1 MKLFYEKYIK
11 LAHIGKGANAHVY
24 KVRHAELGY
33 VRAIKILNEDIE
45 SKGERAY
52 QSFLKECKTLL
63 AIGNGAHPNIIRI
76 YGPDLID
83 NHAIVE
89 MDYVQ
94 GKNLDSYIKNKGFL
108 DYEEV
113 KIFIH
118 DIVGA
123 LAYTHHDIYKFL
135 MNPEEDDLQPDPN
148 DGHKYVITPEKEAEL
163 VKKYG
168 IAHNDLHSN
177 NVMRRDYDG
186 SFVLLDFGLAVQDG
200 ECIKSSRKSDGH
212 PEYMAPE
219 KFDSGDI
226 TPRSDV
232 YSLGVLIYEALT
244 GRPPFILD
252 YDADGKVSYPALSK
266 ICNEHH
272 HQTPP
277 PIVSLRKSAFEK
289 LIPGAVYERD
299 YPEWLDNIVMKCL
312 AKNPEDRYSDAKELF
327 DDFNWHISHDTLRHE
342 PPHRSSDIV
351 IDGETVSEVCPP
363 DTNNDGEDTSRK
375 SKQKTNKTK
384 LLFIAGGCAIL
395 VCSILFYFISRRERE
410 IILAKNI
417 YIPKQEYQLNI
428 DDSIVIEGHI
438 ESPLAEDSIII
449 WTPHD
454 SGIVDVK
461 GDTIIALKSG
471 ETVLNASIPKYTVDS
486 AVKITVIDLNSDTN
500 VIYTGSRDEKASNE
514 SNQSADISNNQG
526 TSHSNTVEQPKTVQQ
541 PIHKGKEQ
549 PVRHDNIPVPGTIQE
564 ALNILIDGNISRE
577 TRLNSIPEIMKKFF
591 EHGAMIRT
599 VSDSDL
605 ILDNENVEDFLRRI
619 VLSRRISRIIIT
631 GTEKQNNIT
640 ELRIKEI
647 HK

>member
-24 KVRHAELGY
+24 KVRHEELGY
-33 VRAIKILNEDIE
+33 VRAIKILNDPIE
-45 SKGERAY
+45 NKEERAY

-94 GKNLDSYIKNKGFL
+94 GTTFDSYIKDKGFL
-108 DYEEV
+108 NYEEV
-113 KIFIH
+113 NTFIH

-135 MNPEEDDLQPDPN
+135 MNPEEDDLQQDPD
-148 DGHKYVITPEKEAEL
+148 DGKKYIITPEKETKL

-244 GRPPFILD
+244 GRPPFVLD
-252 YDADGKVSYPALSK
+252 YDADGKVSYPSLSK

-272 HQTPP
+272 SQKPS
-277 PIVSLRKSAFEK
+277 PILPLRKETFER

-299 YPEWLDNIVMKCL
+299 YPEWLDRVVMKCL
-312 AKNPEDRYSDAKELF
+312 AKNPEDRYSDAKELL
-327 DDFNWHISHDTLRHE
+327 DDINWHLAHETQISTDNSSFTDPDE
-342 PPHRSSDIV
+342 PYQDSDNSHRTDN
-351 IDGETVSEVCPP
+351 DSEVV
-363 DTNNDGEDTSRK
+363 DTSEK
-375 SKQKTNKTK
+375 PKPKTNSKK
-384 LLFIAGGCAIL
+384 FLFITIGCAIL
-395 VCSILFYFISRRERE
+395 VAAVLYYIFPLRKEQHNYVPIQE
-410 IILAKNI
+410 IIMPQSEYSLIVGDSTCIKPKI
-417 YIPKQEYQLNI
+417 IPT
-428 DDSIVIEGHI
+428 D
-438 ESPLAEDSIII
+438 A
-449 WTPHD
+449 T
-454 SGIVDVK
+454 
-461 GDTIIALKSG
+461 DTIINWISTNPNVVSVLDNGCFKAIKSG
-471 ETVLNASIPKYTVDS
+471 SASLKATSKDGKVSTLVSVKAVEKKSNYSDKSNQLGTVERESSKGNQPKES
-486 AVKITVIDLNSDTN
+486 AHNKNELNSN
-500 VIYTGSRDEKASNE
+500 EKI
-514 SNQSADISNNQG
+514 ISPTDQTIRHNNI
-526 TSHSNTVEQPKTVQQ
+526 S
-541 PIHKGKEQ
+541 
-549 PVRHDNIPVPGTIQE
+549 VPRTIQE
-564 ALNILIDGNISRE
+564 ALNMLIDGNFSRE
-577 TRLNSIPEIMKKFF
+577 IRLNSIPEIMNMYF
-591 EHGAMIRT
+591 EPGAMIRT

-605 ILDNENVEDFLRRI
+605 ILDNENAEDFLRRI
-619 VLSRRISRIIIT
+619 VMSRRISRIIIT
-631 GTEKQNNIT
+631 GTEKQNKIT

>member
-33 VRAIKILNEDIE
+33 IRAIKILNEDIE
-45 SKGERAY
+45 SKEERTY

-63 AIGNGAHPNIIRI
+63 TIGNGAHPNIIRI

-94 GKNLDSYIKNKGFL
+94 GNTLDSYIKDKGFL
-108 DYEEV
+108 DYDEI
-113 KIFIH
+113 KTFIH

-135 MNPEEDDLQPDPN
+135 MNPDDDDLQQNPK
-148 DGHKYVITPEKEAEL
+148 DGKKYVITPEKEAEL

-232 YSLGVLIYEALT
+232 YSLGVLIYEILT
-244 GRPPFILD
+244 GRPPFVLD
-252 YDADGKVSYPALSK
+252 CDSEGKVSYPALSK

-272 HQTPP
+272 NQTPP
-277 PIVSLRKSAFEK
+277 AVLPLRKKAFERQ
-289 LIPGAVYERD
+289 IPGAVYERD
-299 YPEWLDNIVMKCL
+299 YPEWLDEIVMKCL
-312 AKNPEDRYSDAKELF
+312 AKNPEDRYADAKELL
-327 DDFNWHISHDTLRHE
+327 DNINWHISQERQDQSHPL
-342 PPHRSSDIV
+342 PPPLKPDRVTELDPV
-351 IDGETVSEVCPP
+351 IPP
-363 DTNNDGEDTSRK
+363 DTNNDGRIVNTSGK
-375 SKQKTNKTK
+375 PSLKDKKNMF
-384 LLFIAGGCAIL
+384 LFIVVSCVIL
-395 VCSILFYFISRRERE
+395 MGAVLYYMLSLGKGQRD
-410 IILAKNI
+410 
-417 YIPKQEYQLNI
+417 YIPVQAIVMPQNEYSLNVG
-428 DDSIVIEGHI
+428 DSTYIK
-438 ESPLAEDSIII
+438 PKIIP
-449 WTPHD
+449 TNAT
-454 SGIVDVK
+454 
-461 GDTIIALKSG
+461 DTIVNWVSTNPTVVQVLDNDCFKAMKSG
-471 ETVLNASIPKYTVDS
+471 SASLKAISKDGKVSTLVSIQVLEK
-486 AVKITVIDLNSDTN
+486 KLNQLD
-500 VIYTGSRDEKASNE
+500 E
-514 SNQSADISNNQG
+514 SNQSEN
-526 TSHSNTVEQPKTVQQ
+526 VEIELSKDNQPKESAHNKNELNTNEKINSSTDQA
-541 PIHKGKEQ
+541 
-549 PVRHDNIPVPGTIQE
+549 VRHNNISIPGNIQD
-564 ALNILIDGNISRE
+564 ALDMLVDGNISRE
-577 TRLNSIPEIMKKFF
+577 TRLNSIPEIVKKFF

-605 ILDNENVEDFLRRI
+605 ILDNENAEDFLRRI
-619 VLSRRISRIIIT
+619 VLSRRVSRIIIT
-631 GTEKQNNIT
+631 GTEKQNKIT

>member
-33 VRAIKILNEDIE
+33 VRAIKILNDPIE
-45 SKGERAY
+45 SKEERAY

-94 GKNLDSYIKNKGFL
+94 GATLDSYIKQKGFL
-108 DYEEV
+108 EYEEI
-113 KIFIH
+113 KTFIH

-135 MNPEEDDLQPDPN
+135 MNPEDDDLQQDPD
-148 DGHKYVITPEKEAEL
+148 DGQKYAITPEKEAEL

-244 GRPPFILD
+244 GRPPFVLD
-252 YDADGKVSYPALSK
+252 YDADGKVSYPSLSK

-272 HQTPP
+272 SQSPSTIFP
-277 PIVSLRKSAFEK
+277 LRKKAFER

-299 YPEWLDNIVMKCL
+299 YPEWLDTVVMKCL
-312 AKNPEDRYSDAKELF
+312 AKNPQDRYSDAKELL
-327 DDFNWHISHDTLRHE
+327 DDINCHISHERRD
-342 PPHRSSDIV
+342 PHHISSSPVPDV
-351 IDGETVSEVCPP
+351 ESEAVDNSVKPKP
-363 DTNNDGEDTSRK
+363 KG
-375 SKQKTNKTK
+375 TK
-384 LLFIAGGCAIL
+384 RNLLFILVGCVVLMAA
-395 VCSILFYFISRRERE
+395 VFYNIHPLGQEHQNYVPIQE
-410 IILAKNI
+410 IIMPQSEYSLFEGDSIRIMPKIMPTDATDTVINWMSTNPNVVKVLGNDCFKAI
-417 YIPKQEYQLNI
+417 KSGSTYLNATSKDGKVIARVPVQVIEKDKSLLGKPNQLGENEAELTKGNQPKQ
-428 DDSIVIEGHI
+428 
-438 ESPLAEDSIII
+438 SP
-449 WTPHD
+449 H
-454 SGIVDVK
+454 
-461 GDTIIALKSG
+461 
-471 ETVLNASIPKYTVDS
+471 N
-486 AVKITVIDLNSDTN
+486 
-500 VIYTGSRDEKASNE
+500 SNE
-514 SNQSADISNNQG
+514 FNPNEKIDGPTDQTFLHNNIS
-526 TSHSNTVEQPKTVQQ
+526 
-541 PIHKGKEQ
+541 I
-549 PVRHDNIPVPGTIQE
+549 PGTIQE
-564 ALNILIDGNISRE
+564 SLNMLIDGNISRE
-577 TRLNSIPEIMKKFF
+577 TRLNSIPEIKNKFF
-591 EHGAMIRT
+591 EHGAIICT
-599 VSDSDL
+599 ISDSDL
-605 ILDNENVEDFLRRI
+605 ILDSENVEDFLRRI
-619 VLSRRISRIIIT
+619 VLSRRISRIIIS
-631 GTEKQNNIT
+631 GTEKQNKIT

>member
-94 GKNLDSYIKNKGFL
+94 GTTLDSYIKNKGFL

-244 GRPPFILD
+244 GRPPFVLD
-252 YDADGKVSYPALSK
+252 YDVDGKVSYPSLSK

-272 HQTPP
+272 SQTPA
-277 PIVSLRKSAFEK
+277 PILPLRKEAFERQ
-289 LIPGAVYERD
+289 IPGAVYERD
-299 YPEWLDNIVMKCL
+299 YPEWLDNVVMKCL
-312 AKNPEDRYSDAKELF
+312 AKNPDDRYSDAKELI
-327 DDFNWHISHDTLRHE
+327 DDINEHILQEGWAQKRGGETKPDPKPVPDPVTPTTGKKKLRLIISSVCLILIAGALCFLLI
-342 PPHRSSDIV
+342 PPKKTECVDATVTATTKEGAITKDVAVNVSSKSDEDVRQDNHLGSDAKVIESEDKSQKGNDNSNGKIVDKSSDKATYNGTGKV
-351 IDGETVSEVCPP
+351 TSNEVTQRNTSTPVTQVP
-363 DTNNDGEDTSRK
+363 D
-375 SKQKTNKTK
+375 
-384 LLFIAGGCAIL
+384 
-395 VCSILFYFISRRERE
+395 
-410 IILAKNI
+410 
-417 YIPKQEYQLNI
+417 IPKKP
-428 DDSIVIEGHI
+428 S
-438 ESPLAEDSIII
+438 
-449 WTPHD
+449 T
-454 SGIVDVK
+454 
-461 GDTIIALKSG
+461 LKSEEPAIKYSAPTSINLG
-471 ETVLNASIPKYTVDS
+471 YAVWHGASINGKPH
-486 AVKITVIDLNSDTN
+486 
-500 VIYTGSRDEKASNE
+500 G
-514 SNQSADISNNQG
+514 
-526 TSHSNTVEQPKTVQQ
+526 
-541 PIHKGKEQ
+541 KGK
-549 PVRHDNIPVPGTIQE
+549 VVFSSRHKVDRHSDVIANPGDYFEAVYENGQLVHGSLFDSTGNKKNTIVP
-564 ALNILIDGNISRE
+564 
-577 TRLNSIPEIMKKFF
+577 
-591 EHGAMIRT
+591 
-599 VSDSDL
+599 
-605 ILDNENVEDFLRRI
+605 
-619 VLSRRISRIIIT
+619 
-631 GTEKQNNIT
+631 
-640 ELRIKEI
+640 
-647 HK
+647 

>member
-1 MKLFYEKYIK
+1 MKLFFEKYIK

-94 GKNLDSYIKNKGFL
+94 GTSLDSYIKDKSFL

-135 MNPEEDDLQPDPN
+135 MNPEEDNLQPDPN
-148 DGHKYVITPEKEAEL
+148 DGHKFVITPEKEAEL

-244 GRPPFILD
+244 GQPPFILD

-272 HQTPP
+272 NQTPP
-277 PIVSLRKSAFEK
+277 QILPLRKMAFER

-299 YPEWLDNIVMKCL
+299 YPEWLDKVVMKCL

-327 DDFNWHISHDTLRHE
+327 DDINRHLSNDERASKRTTETKPE
-342 PPHRSSDIV
+342 PSKEKP
-351 IDGETVSEVCPP
+351 EPK
-363 DTNNDGEDTSRK
+363 EDVEPK
-375 SKQKTNKTK
+375 SKPQGSTEEKGGSLGLGEHAPESKSKVNKK
-384 LLFIAGGCAIL
+384 LLSFIAVGCAIL
-395 VCSILFYFISRRERE
+395 ACLIIFYFIDQRKQE
-410 IILAKNI
+410 IIRAKSI
-417 YIPKQEYQLNI
+417 YIPVKEYQLNI
-428 DDSIVIEGHI
+428 GDSIVIEGHI
-438 ESPLAEDSIII
+438 NSPLVEDSIIT

-454 SGIVDVK
+454 TGIVSVK

-471 ETVLNASIPKYTVDS
+471 ETDLNASIPFYTIDS
-486 AVKITVIDLNSDTN
+486 AVKITVTQNTDNLLGDDSSENSIHVDENIINHKDDSKQEEHKKHDKPINYSSEN
-500 VIYTGSRDEKASNE
+500 VFPE
-514 SNQSADISNNQG
+514 SKRPDSNNNQLLSSINLGYG
-526 TSHSNTVEQPKTVQQ
+526 TWHGESKNGKPHG
-541 PIHKGKEQ
+541 KGK
-549 PVRHDNIPVPGTIQE
+549 VIFSVAHKVDRHSDVIANPGDYFE
-564 ALNILIDGNISRE
+564 AVYENGQLVYGSLFDSEGN
-577 TRLNSIPEIMKKFF
+577 KKN
-591 EHGAMIRT
+591 T
-599 VSDSDL
+599 
-605 ILDNENVEDFLRRI
+605 I
-619 VLSRRISRIIIT
+619 VL
-631 GTEKQNNIT
+631 
-640 ELRIKEI
+640 
-647 HK
+647 

>member
-94 GKNLDSYIKNKGFL
+94 GTTLDSYIKNKGFL

-226 TPRSDV
+226 TPHSDV

-266 ICNEHH
+266 ICNEQHN
-272 HQTPP
+272 QTPP

-289 LIPGAVYERD
+289 QIPGTVYERD
-299 YPEWLDNIVMKCL
+299 YPEWLDNVVMKCL
-312 AKNPEDRYSDAKELF
+312 AKKPEERFANAKELWNEI
-327 DDFNWHISHDTLRHE
+327 DEHLKNEILYNREAYELKEPIASPDLKSKNLIGDNYSLYEECQNAKEEIERLNEQLISFNSELKRLSTLNHHVYPTAYADGEANSSDLTNRSSNDTTVKPLFKKNRNDLIIGVVNNEPNLSLTLRNWF
-342 PPHRSSDIV
+342 SSNYNWLYTISITVLIISGLICITQSQSYTGDIEISYGDIEILGMLSLCIGITSIV
-351 IDGETVSEVCPP
+351 LHWILKTIPTVWII
-363 DTNNDGEDTSRK
+363 
-375 SKQKTNKTK
+375 
-384 LLFIAGGCAIL
+384 LLF
-395 VCSILFYFISRRERE
+395 
-410 IILAKNI
+410 
-417 YIPKQEYQLNI
+417 
-428 DDSIVIEGHI
+428 
-438 ESPLAEDSIII
+438 
-449 WTPHD
+449 
-454 SGIVDVK
+454 
-461 GDTIIALKSG
+461 
-471 ETVLNASIPKYTVDS
+471 TVLIASL
-486 AVKITVIDLNSDTN
+486 ITI
-500 VIYTGSRDEKASNE
+500 
-514 SNQSADISNNQG
+514 
-526 TSHSNTVEQPKTVQQ
+526 
-541 PIHKGKEQ
+541 
-549 PVRHDNIPVPGTIQE
+549 
-564 ALNILIDGNISRE
+564 
-577 TRLNSIPEIMKKFF
+577 
-591 EHGAMIRT
+591 
-599 VSDSDL
+599 
-605 ILDNENVEDFLRRI
+605 I
-619 VLSRRISRIIIT
+619 VLSSSSYTTTQIALAFISLLTFSIAYAR
-631 GTEKQNNIT
+631 NISP
-640 ELRIKEI
+640 LDK
-647 HK
+647 

>member
-33 VRAIKILNEDIE
+33 VRAIKILNENIE
-45 SKGERAY
+45 SKGEQAY

-94 GKNLDSYIKNKGFL
+94 GTTLDSYIKDKGFL

-113 KIFIH
+113 KTFIH

-135 MNPEEDDLQPDPN
+135 MNPEEDDLQLDPN
-148 DGHKYVITPEKEAEL
+148 DGHKYVITPKKEIEL
-163 VKKYG
+163 VKRYG

-219 KFDSGDI
+219 KFDSSDV

-252 YDADGKVSYPALSK
+252 YNSDGKVSYPALSK

-272 HQTPP
+272 NQTPP
-277 PIVSLRKSAFEK
+277 QILSSRKAAFERQ
-289 LIPGAVYERD
+289 IPGAVYERD
-299 YPEWLDNIVMKCL
+299 YPEWVDEVVMKCL
-312 AKNPEDRYSDAKELF
+312 AKNPEDRYSDAKELL
-327 DDFNWHISHDTLRHE
+327 DDINWHISHERRD
-342 PPHRSSDIV
+342 PPHPSPSPIP
-351 IDGETVSEVCPP
+351 DGETEP
-363 DTNNDGEDTSRK
+363 DSIILLDNEKENTSK
-375 SKQKTNKTK
+375 KPKPKTNK
-384 LLFIAGGCAIL
+384 LLFIAGVGVML
-395 VCSILFYFISRRERE
+395 VCSILFFIRE
-410 IILAKNI
+410 IKHRENTNIALASHI
-417 YIPKQEYQLNI
+417 YIPVKEYQLNI
-428 DDSIVIEGHI
+428 GDSLVIEARV
-438 ESPLAEDSIII
+438 ESPLVEDSIIT
-449 WTPHD
+449 WTPRD
-454 SGIVDVK
+454 PRIVNAK

-471 ETVLNASIPKYTVDS
+471 ETVLNASITWLTVDS
-486 AVKITVIDLNSDTN
+486 AVKVTVRPNSDNISEDKSLVKPTENNLLVTN
-500 VIYTGSRDEKASNE
+500 NRTNNPDFSIKVEQGKTETPIKPAESKKIY
-514 SNQSADISNNQG
+514 SNNKKQLSSINLGYG
-526 TSHSNTVEQPKTVQQ
+526 TWFGAVKNGKPDG
-541 PIHKGKEQ
+541 KGKLVFLEQ
-549 PVRHDNIPVPGTIQE
+549 HKVDRTSEIVANPGDYFEAVYENGRLINGSLFDNSGNKKKTIIP
-564 ALNILIDGNISRE
+564 
-577 TRLNSIPEIMKKFF
+577 
-591 EHGAMIRT
+591 
-599 VSDSDL
+599 
-605 ILDNENVEDFLRRI
+605 
-619 VLSRRISRIIIT
+619 
-631 GTEKQNNIT
+631 
-640 ELRIKEI
+640 
-647 HK
+647 

>member
-94 GKNLDSYIKNKGFL
+94 GTTLDSYIKNKGFL

-123 LAYTHHDIYKFL
+123 LGYTHHDIYKFL

-252 YDADGKVSYPALSK
+252 YDSEGKVSYPALSK

-272 HQTPP
+272 DQTPP
-277 PIVSLRKSAFEK
+277 AILPMRKKAFERQ
-289 LIPGAVYERD
+289 IPGAVYERD
-299 YPEWLDNIVMKCL
+299 YPEWLDEVVMKCL
-312 AKNPEDRYSDAKELF
+312 AKNPEGRYADAKELLKAIQNAMRNSSVTNSSETNTAANQILSEPSSTESTE
-327 DDFNWHISHDTLRHE
+327 DEKKIVHD
-342 PPHRSSDIV
+342 
-351 IDGETVSEVCPP
+351 
-363 DTNNDGEDTSRK
+363 
-375 SKQKTNKTK
+375 
-384 LLFIAGGCAIL
+384 
-395 VCSILFYFISRRERE
+395 
-410 IILAKNI
+410 
-417 YIPKQEYQLNI
+417 IPKPRMKRKKTYTTLI
-428 DDSIVIEGHI
+428 ICLIAAITGGSIWWISGRNKI
-438 ESPLAEDSIII
+438 TRNNNNESLEESTTDKDSIIHTANSPDESPVPDNSNKDI
-449 WTPHD
+449 PDQQITNEVPK
-454 SGIVDVK
+454 SGISPSRPNDK
-461 GDTIIALKSG
+461 PKATFQPEPSG
-471 ETVLNASIPKYTVDS
+471 EPKMDIPNSVQETLS
-486 AVKITVIDLNSDTN
+486 ALTN
-500 VIYTGSRDEKASNE
+500 KD
-514 SNQSADISNNQG
+514 
-526 TSHSNTVEQPKTVQQ
+526 
-541 PIHKGKEQ
+541 
-549 PVRHDNIPVPGTIQE
+549 
-564 ALNILIDGNISRE
+564 ISRE
-577 TRLNSIPEIMKKFF
+577 VRLNAIPSIITKFF
-591 EHGAMIRT
+591 ATNAKVKTIGEIG
-599 VSDSDL
+599 D
-605 ILDNENVEDFLRRI
+605 ILEIEDIEDFLRRI
-619 VLSRRISRIIIT
+619 VLSRRINRVKVVSI
-631 GTEKQNNIT
+631 EKDSKIT
-640 ELRIKEI
+640 ELSVQN
-647 HK
+647 

>member
-94 GKNLDSYIKNKGFL
+94 GTTLDSYIKNKGFL

-148 DGHKYVITPEKEAEL
+148 DGHKYVITSEKEAEL

-232 YSLGVLIYEALT
+232 YSFGVLIYEALT

-252 YDADGKVSYPALSK
+252 YDTDGKVSYPALSK

-272 HQTPP
+272 NQTPP
-277 PIVSLRKSAFEK
+277 PIISLRKSAFEK
-289 LIPGAVYERD
+289 QIPGAVYERD

-327 DDFNWHISHDTLRHE
+327 DDLNWHISHDTLRHE
-342 PPHRSSDIV
+342 PPHRSPDIV
-351 IDGETVSEVCPP
+351 IDEETVSEVYPP
-363 DTNNDGEDTSRK
+363 DTNNDGEETSRK

-384 LLFIAGGCAIL
+384 LIFLAGCCVVLMVGIL
-395 VCSILFYFISRRERE
+395 YWTLSLGKKSHSYIPVQE
-410 IILAKNI
+410 IIIPQMEYSLNVGDSI
-417 YIPKQEYQLNI
+417 YIKPKI
-428 DDSIVIEGHI
+428 IPTDATDSIVNWV
-438 ESPLAEDSIII
+438 STNPN
-449 WTPHD
+449 
-454 SGIVDVK
+454 VVK
-461 GDTIIALKSG
+461 VLDNDCFKAIKSG
-471 ETVLNASIPKYTVDS
+471 S
-486 AVKITVIDLNSDTN
+486 ANLKATSKDGKVSTLVSVQVI
-500 VIYTGSRDEKASNE
+500 EKNPNHLDK
-514 SNQSADISNNQG
+514 SNQSG
-526 TSHSNTVEQPKTVQQ
+526 KVEIESSKDNQPKESAYNKNELNPNEKIKRPTDQT
-541 PIHKGKEQ
+541 
-549 PVRHDNIPVPGTIQE
+549 VRHDNIPVPGTIQE

-577 TRLNSIPEIMKKFF
+577 TRLNSIPEIMNKFF
-591 EHGAMIRT
+591 DHGAMIRT

-605 ILDNENVEDFLRRI
+605 ILDNENAEDFLRRI
-619 VLSRRISRIIIT
+619 VLSRRISRIIIS
-631 GTEKQNNIT
+631 GTEKQNKIT

-647 HK
+647 DK

>member
-33 VRAIKILNEDIE
+33 IRAIKILNEDIE
-45 SKGERAY
+45 SKEEQAY

-63 AIGNGAHPNIIRI
+63 TIGNGAHPNIIRI

-94 GKNLDSYIKNKGFL
+94 GTTLDSYIKDKDFL

-113 KIFIH
+113 KTFIH

-135 MNPEEDDLQPDPN
+135 MNPDDDDLQQDPK
-148 DGHKYVITPEKEAEL
+148 DGKKYVITPEKEAEL

-168 IAHNDLHSN
+168 IAHNDLHTN
-177 NVMRRDYDG
+177 NVMRREYDG

-200 ECIKSSRKSDGH
+200 ECIKSSRKTDGH

-252 YDADGKVSYPALSK
+252 YDSDGKVSYPALSK

-272 HQTPP
+272 NQTPP
-277 PIVSLRKSAFEK
+277 PIVLLRKSAFEK
-289 LIPGAVYERD
+289 QIPGAVYERD
-299 YPEWLDNIVMKCL
+299 YPEWLDNIVKKCL
-312 AKNPEDRYSDAKELF
+312 AKNPEDRYSDAKELL
-327 DDFNWHISHDTLRHE
+327 DDFNLHIYHDTLRYE
-342 PPHRSSDIV
+342 PLHRSPNII
-351 IDGETVSEVCPP
+351 IDGETVSDSACPS
-363 DTNNDGEDTSRK
+363 DTNNDGEETSRK
-375 SKQKTNKTK
+375 SKQKTKKAK
-384 LLFIAGGCAIL
+384 LLLLVVGCVVLMVGIL
-395 VCSILFYFISRRERE
+395 YWTLSFGKNAHRYIPVQE
-410 IILAKNI
+410 IIIPQKEYFLNLGDST
-417 YIPKQEYQLNI
+417 YIKPKIIPTDATDTMVNWVSTNPNVVKVLDNDCFVAIKSGSANLKATSKDGKVSTLISVQ
-428 DDSIVIEGHI
+428 VIE
-438 ESPLAEDSIII
+438 
-449 WTPHD
+449 
-454 SGIVDVK
+454 K
-461 GDTIIALKSG
+461 KSNH
-471 ETVLNASIPKYTVDS
+471 LDK
-486 AVKITVIDLNSDTN
+486 
-500 VIYTGSRDEKASNE
+500 
-514 SNQSADISNNQG
+514 SNQSG
-526 TSHSNTVEQPKTVQQ
+526 KVEIGSSKDNQPKESAYNKNELNTNEKIKSPTDQT
-541 PIHKGKEQ
+541 
-549 PVRHDNIPVPGTIQE
+549 VRHDNTSIPGTIQE
-564 ALNILIDGNISRE
+564 ALNMLVDGNISRE

-591 EHGAMIRT
+591 GHGAMILT
-599 VSDSDL
+599 VSDSDI

-631 GTEKQNNIT
+631 GTEKQNKIT